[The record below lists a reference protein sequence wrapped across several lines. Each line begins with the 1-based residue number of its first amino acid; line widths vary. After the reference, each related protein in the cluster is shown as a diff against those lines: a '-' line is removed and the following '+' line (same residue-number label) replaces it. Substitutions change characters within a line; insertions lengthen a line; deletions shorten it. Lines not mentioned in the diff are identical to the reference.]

1 MKKSNFYSNLKS
13 QEKLD
18 AILNILKTL
27 SDKIDKKYKAQ
38 WRKDKEIR
46 RIQEIQEEKLDEI
59 ILSIQTLNVSK
70 GGKFDN
76 PLIKSIE
83 EISLNIILQ
92 TKV

>member
-70 GGKFDN
+70 DGKFDN
-76 PLIKSIE
+76 PLIKPIE